1 MIYQNNTAPVPRD
14 RKGDEYPL
22 VILAID
28 AMVVGANATGNISC
42 EANLKLG
49 LGARARA
56 GLYIVVRVVGIR
68 GICILKLY
76 HKCDF
81 MVPPWTVGGAGAY
94 AGALDEGGCIINGCC
109 VDPMHSSR
117 VWV

>member
-14 RKGDEYPL
+14 RKGDEHPL

-28 AMVVGANATGNISC
+28 AMVVGANATGNSGY

-56 GLYIVVRVVGIR
+56 GLYIVIRVVGIR

-81 MVPPWTVGGAGAY
+81 MVLPWMLSNAGAH
-94 AGALDEGGCIINGCC
+94 AGAPDEGENA
-109 VDPMHSSR
+109 
-117 VWV
+117 

>member
-1 MIYQNNTAPVPRD
+1 MPRD
-14 RKGDEYPL
+14 RRGDEYPL

-28 AMVVGANATGNISC
+28 AMVVGANATGNSGC
-42 EANLKLG
+42 AANLKLG

-56 GLYIVVRVVGIR
+56 GLYIVVRVVGTR

-81 MVPPWTVGGAGAY
+81 MVLPWAVGDAGAH
-94 AGALDEGGCIINGCC
+94 AGAPDEGENA
-109 VDPMHSSR
+109 
-117 VWV
+117 